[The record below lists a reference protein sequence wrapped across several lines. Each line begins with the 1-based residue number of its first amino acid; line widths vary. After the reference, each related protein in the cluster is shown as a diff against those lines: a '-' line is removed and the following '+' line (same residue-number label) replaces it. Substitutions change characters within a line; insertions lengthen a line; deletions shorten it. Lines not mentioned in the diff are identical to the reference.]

1 MVESLWLSSNWR
13 ANYEH
18 ASIRTFVGVDPEDL
32 VIPPYCE
39 PRSMHPS
46 LSTIAYTPFRDLFIG
61 NFVLMWPSDPIIYH
75 I

>member
-46 LSTIAYTPFRDLFIG
+46 LSLLHTHLFVICLLVILFLCG
-61 NFVLMWPSDPIIYH
+61 LQTL
-75 I
+75 